1 VPKPSSLSSGLT
13 CKWDAWNHLVEVKD
27 GTTVVAKYEY
37 DGLARRVKKHL
48 DSQSPSSP
56 DGIDAYVHYFYNRG
70 WQVLETRR
78 SASENTGPE
87 SLQPEYQYVWSPR
100 YIDAP
105 ILRDKNTDADGLCD
119 DERIYYLGDA
129 NFNVTTLVDT
139 AGDAVERYV
148 YSPYGVLTVYDATW
162 ANIRSDSSCN
172 IEYTYTGR
180 RLDPETGL
188 YYYRHRYYAAELG
201 RFLSMDPV
209 RRADG
214 RNVYW
219 YARNRV
225 TSSTDPQGLTAVG
238 GATLHGIGGAFL
250 DLLFPRGVA
259 CASFCGGHFYG
270 GSIPP
275 WGGFKEGIFF
285 GVLWSDKGNCEQG
298 SLKVHVRLIYTTLT
312 FLDDGSTVCEPTA
325 EREFRDGQVIPK
337 ARFVTPIA
345 KQKCK
350 MINDGQMQRS
360 PSWPQLPNPPDCSSV
375 TFGWDCDIE

>member
-1 VPKPSSLSSGLT
+1 
-13 CKWDAWNHLVEVKD
+13 
-27 GTTVVAKYEY
+27 
-37 DGLARRVKKHL
+37 
-48 DSQSPSSP
+48 
-56 DGIDAYVHYFYNRG
+56 
-70 WQVLETRR
+70 
-78 SASENTGPE
+78 
-87 SLQPEYQYVWSPR
+87 
-100 YIDAP
+100 
-105 ILRDKNTDADGLCD
+105 
-119 DERIYYLGDA
+119 
-129 NFNVTTLVDT
+129 
-139 AGDAVERYV
+139 
-148 YSPYGVLTVYDATW
+148 
-162 ANIRSDSSCN
+162 
-172 IEYTYTGR
+172 
-180 RLDPETGL
+180 
-188 YYYRHRYYAAELG
+188 
-201 RFLSMDPV
+201 MDPV

-345 KQKCK
+345 KQKCR

-375 TFGWDCDIE
+375 TFGWDCDIECQPKLRFAPLPSLGVLPIVSGKECFTPTVKTEIVARGSDEHYYVRHGVAYGGSCCETTPCSANLEFKERIGFVETGWGCWGCGGPGRIPGIPNPSSACGS